1 MFFYLRHQTVYENNT
16 FLQDNNND
24 EMAKKIYSNKQ
35 QKNVLAQTK
44 KALSLIQIN
53 AIITQNFKN
62 KSLIL
67 KFALLKIK
75 NPLC

>member
-1 MFFYLRHQTVYENNT
+1 MYENNT

-24 EMAKKIYSNKQ
+24 EMAKTIYSIKQ

-53 AIITQNFKN
+53 AIITWNFKN
-62 KSLIL
+62 KSLI
-67 KFALLKIK
+67 
-75 NPLC
+75 